1 MITILGNLSMT
12 GRQCDDAAPSAPK
25 ERKVLALLLF
35 NYARAVP
42 VHLFVDELWASDP
55 PKRARTALQTYV
67 LNLRTRLARDLGM
80 PASRVRDEILV
91 TRSEGY
97 QFQLEGHPFDLHE
110 FLRLVDIGDKA
121 IVNGDDVKAIEVLR
135 KAEGLWTGPIL
146 PDVEHGLPLQS
157 EIARLEQ
164 RRTVAQE
171 LRIESELR
179 LGRHRELVSELSMLA
194 LRHPCHERYHEY
206 LMFCLNRLGHRVQA
220 LEVFRSLRHSLVDE
234 LGLEPSVRIQNLQQE
249 ILESRVASCVSLS

>member
-12 GRQCDDAAPSAPK
+12 GRKGGNAAPSAPK

-35 NYARAVP
+35 NYARPVP
-42 VHLFVDELWASDP
+42 IHLFIDELWADNP

-67 LNLRTRLARDLGM
+67 LNLRTRLACGLGI
-80 PASRVRDEILV
+80 PSGRVRDEILV

-110 FLRLVDIGDKA
+110 FLRLVDLGEKSVAD
-121 IVNGDDVKAIEVLR
+121 GDDARAIEALT
-135 KAEGLWTGPIL
+135 KAEGLWTGPVL

-164 RRTVAQE
+164 RRTVARE
-171 LRIESELR
+171 IRIESELR

-194 LRHPCHERYHEY
+194 LRHPYHERYHEY

-220 LEVFRSLRHSLVDE
+220 LEVFRRLRYSLVDE
-234 LGLEPSVRIQNLQQE
+234 LGLEPSERIQNLQRE
-249 ILESRVASCVSLS
+249 ILESRCASYAALP

>member
-1 MITILGNLSMT
+1 MITVLGNLSMT
-12 GRQCDDAAPSAPK
+12 GRTCDSAAPSAPK

-35 NYARAVP
+35 NYGRAVP

-67 LNLRTRLARDLGM
+67 LNLRTRFARGLGM
-80 PASRVRDEILV
+80 PASQVRDEVLV

-97 QFQLEGHPFDLHE
+97 QFQLDGHSVDLHE
-110 FLRLVDIGDKA
+110 FLRLVDLGEKA
-121 IVNGDDVKAIEVLR
+121 ITNGDDTEAIEMLR
-135 KAEGLWTGPIL
+135 RAEGLWTGPIL
-146 PDVEHGLPLQS
+146 PDVDHGLPLQS

-164 RRTVAQE
+164 RRMVAQE

-194 LRHPCHERYHEY
+194 LRNPCHERYHEY
-206 LMFCLNRLGHRVQA
+206 LMFCLTRLGHRVQA
-220 LEVFRSLRHSLVDE
+220 LEVFRRLRHSLIDE
-234 LGLEPSVRIQNLQQE
+234 LGLEPSERIQRLQRE
-249 ILESRVASCVSLS
+249 ILDSRVASCVSLP